1 MAMPSQYKLA
11 IGSFSK
17 GTGAI
22 IFSVISHV
30 SCVSNTQ
37 FKDISVALVFAM
49 QSSTAQ
55 LNPEEAETNV
65 V

>member
-1 MAMPSQYKLA
+1 MMKVHLPLHHNFLLDVAVPPLGCQKSLKAGENRIL
-11 IGSFSK
+11 
-17 GTGAI
+17 
-22 IFSVISHV
+22 V
-30 SCVSNTQ
+30 
-37 FKDISVALVFAM
+37 SVALVFAM